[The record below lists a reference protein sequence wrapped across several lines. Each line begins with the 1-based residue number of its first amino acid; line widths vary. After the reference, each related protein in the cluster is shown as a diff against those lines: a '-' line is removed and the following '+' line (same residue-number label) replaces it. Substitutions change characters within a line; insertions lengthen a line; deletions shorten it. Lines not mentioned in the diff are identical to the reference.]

1 MREGNIGERER
12 ERERERESE
21 RCVGNKFHKIHE
33 PLNW

>member
-12 ERERERESE
+12 ERESE
-21 RCVGNKFHKIHE
+21 RYVGNMFHKIHE